1 MASTSAEVKRL
12 SPGENI
18 LLYGDN
24 FIVGV
29 GSVHSVDES
38 ELCHAN
44 VEVTLLSIVESL
56 PIADGI
62 IFLPFSTS
70 CVGEVRVE
78 EQYAGVLVSTVH
90 SEVDPTIL
98 DKDLPNF
105 HPDDPITLRW
115 PILHLRIASSGAIL
129 GNLYKVFEDAGT
141 RGPQTGDEDMPVN
154 KKRAY
159 NNVKRTKPNPEVLL
173 QRRLYQ
179 KKMSM
184 CTPDKITEC
193 LRFTCTCSRECMR
206 KVDKKDIIDER
217 SFFYNEPYTRRVEY
231 ILSKFDHPGF
241 EEGYMLFRTLEVCKK
256 TFYTLYGFVKQ
267 TFYNYKKA
275 YTMGQ
280 RVGFHG
286 NSGTFKPKDTTIFAR
301 ACMKSFFQQTAEPLP
316 HKESRNENTDGIIY
330 RLPKAL
336 SRDDVYREILGKMEA
351 VGMTAISRVAFDNL
365 WKKEFPNYGM
375 HNSSA
380 FAKCLL
386 CVKFTTMLQRERRS
400 AERAKL
406 ELDREKHLKHQMS
419 GRTVY
424 YSHRELST
432 SSPSLYLSF
441 IHDAMDLAKTIIPR
455 LCDKV
460 KTLMGS
466 VQPLPLKVIGINH
479 GHEPGVVA
487 HVTVGGLWK
496 SDPNYTI
503 TSIAKQLRDYENFHT
518 DKKLGDL
525 HFTDQTSHPLF
536 NALMDEEVFNTTVL
550 AKKRQS
556 KEEFFQM
563 EGADNS
569 ELQASTRMLP
579 PNLYIQLDNSAKDNK
594 NWAMMAFCSE
604 LVARGCCKMITM
616 SFLVVGHTHE
626 DVDAFFS
633 KVNAAQAGKDIESLP
648 HFLAVVYHA
657 QSSKAYPRV
666 IQEVADYKEHVK
678 DYMEKITGQSAPV
691 AIRFYMRDNIPVY
704 QVQENYGGEWVP
716 PYGRTVWKRCEP
728 ESETNF
734 QVVLPPRQD
743 PVAKGLM
750 CPHAKKVEILGYIRN
765 YITYKKEMQLKA
777 DPTSSHYWEDNALI
791 QYWTNVSD
799 VFQAG
804 WPSEENQP
812 LQESFWPSTN
822 HGTGYSLGGPSTENL
837 ALVLHHGEAQEELR
851 ARDEIFVGA
860 ASARKFANFVPMI
873 DIANGLMLLIR
884 PSDDF
889 ECQDCLWV
897 GKATGAVCQVGADTN
912 FNKVPIQWW
921 RPKHASSKASISDRY
936 SQCIQRN
943 VAWEVDPA
951 YSGSHWIMA
960 DACVYAWKSRAT
972 KDKSVYLRQ
981 CKK

>member
-1 MASTSAEVKRL
+1 ML
-12 SPGENI
+12 
-18 LLYGDN
+18 
-24 FIVGV
+24 
-29 GSVHSVDES
+29 
-38 ELCHAN
+38 
-44 VEVTLLSIVESL
+44 ESL

-62 IFLPFSTS
+62 IFPPFSTS

-90 SEVDPTIL
+90 NEVDPTIL
-98 DKDLPNF
+98 DRDLPNF
-105 HPDDPITLRW
+105 HPDDPITVRW
-115 PILHLRIASSGAIL
+115 PILHLKIASNGAIL
-129 GNLYKVFEDAGT
+129 GHLYKAFEDAGL
-141 RGPQTGDEDMPVN
+141 RCAQTDDEDMTVK

-159 NNVKRTKPNPEVLL
+159 NSVKRTKPNPEYFGGL
-173 QRRLYQ
+173 QKDFLY
-179 KKMSM
+179 
-184 CTPDKITEC
+184 I
-193 LRFTCTCSRECMR
+193 
-206 KVDKKDIIDER
+206 
-217 SFFYNEPYTRRVEY
+217 
-231 ILSKFDHPGF
+231 
-241 EEGYMLFRTLEVCKK
+241 
-256 TFYTLYGFVKQ
+256 GFVKQ
-267 TFYNYKKA
+267 TFYNYEKA

-286 NSGTFKPKDTTIFAR
+286 NTGTFKPKDTTIFAR

-400 AERAKL
+400 PERAKL
-406 ELDREKHLKHQMS
+406 ELDREKHMKHQMS
-419 GRTVY
+419 GRTIY

-460 KTLMGS
+460 KTLMRS
-466 VQPLPLKVIGINH
+466 VLPLPLKVIGILNH

-487 HVTVGGLWK
+487 HVTLGGLWK

-563 EGADNS
+563 EGAENS

-594 NWAMMAFCSE
+594 IWAMIAFCSE

-626 DVDAFFS
+626 DVDVFFS

-666 IQEVADYKEHVK
+666 IQEVPDYKEHVK
-678 DYMEKITGQSAPV
+678 DYIKKITGQSAPM

-704 QVQENYGGEWVP
+704 QVQENYGVEWVP

-728 ESETNF
+728 ESEKNF

-777 DPTSSHYWEDNALI
+777 DPTSSHYWEDN
-791 QYWTNVSD
+791 T
-799 VFQAG
+799 
-804 WPSEENQP
+804 
-812 LQESFWPSTN
+812 
-822 HGTGYSLGGPSTENL
+822 
-837 ALVLHHGEAQEELR
+837 
-851 ARDEIFVGA
+851 
-860 ASARKFANFVPMI
+860 
-873 DIANGLMLLIR
+873 
-884 PSDDF
+884 
-889 ECQDCLWV
+889 
-897 GKATGAVCQVGADTN
+897 
-912 FNKVPIQWW
+912 
-921 RPKHASSKASISDRY
+921 
-936 SQCIQRN
+936 
-943 VAWEVDPA
+943 
-951 YSGSHWIMA
+951 
-960 DACVYAWKSRAT
+960 
-972 KDKSVYLRQ
+972 
-981 CKK
+981 

>member
-1 MASTSAEVKRL
+1 MASISAEVKRL

-29 GSVHSVDES
+29 GSVRSVDES
-38 ELCHAN
+38 ELCH
-44 VEVTLLSIVESL
+44 
-56 PIADGI
+56 
-62 IFLPFSTS
+62 
-70 CVGEVRVE
+70 
-78 EQYAGVLVSTVH
+78 
-90 SEVDPTIL
+90 
-98 DKDLPNF
+98 
-105 HPDDPITLRW
+105 
-115 PILHLRIASSGAIL
+115 
-129 GNLYKVFEDAGT
+129 
-141 RGPQTGDEDMPVN
+141 
-154 KKRAY
+154 
-159 NNVKRTKPNPEVLL
+159 
-173 QRRLYQ
+173 
-179 KKMSM
+179 
-184 CTPDKITEC
+184 
-193 LRFTCTCSRECMR
+193 
-206 KVDKKDIIDER
+206 
-217 SFFYNEPYTRRVEY
+217 
-231 ILSKFDHPGF
+231 
-241 EEGYMLFRTLEVCKK
+241 
-256 TFYTLYGFVKQ
+256 
-267 TFYNYKKA
+267 
-275 YTMGQ
+275 
-280 RVGFHG
+280 
-286 NSGTFKPKDTTIFAR
+286 GTFKPKDTTIFAR
-301 ACMKSFFQQTAEPLP
+301 ACMKSFFQQTAEPLS

-336 SRDDVYREILGKMEA
+336 SRDDVYKEILGKMEA

-400 AERAKL
+400 VERAKL

-466 VQPLPLKVIGINH
+466 VQPLPLKVIGILNH
-479 GHEPGVVA
+479 GHEPRVVA

-556 KEEFFQM
+556 EKEFFQM
-563 EGADNS
+563 EGSDNS

-579 PNLYIQLDNSAKDNK
+579 PN
-594 NWAMMAFCSE
+594 
-604 LVARGCCKMITM
+604 
-616 SFLVVGHTHE
+616 
-626 DVDAFFS
+626 FS
-633 KVNAAQAGKDIESLP
+633 SKEGLESLA

-666 IQEVADYKEHVK
+666 IQEVVDYKEHVK

-704 QVQENYGGEWVP
+704 QVKEKYGGEWVS

-743 PVAKGLM
+743 PMTKGLM

-777 DPTSSHYWEDNALI
+777 DPTSTHYWEDNALI

-822 HGTGYSLGGPSTENL
+822 HGTGYSLGGPSSENL
-837 ALVLHHGEAQEELR
+837 ALVLHHGEAEEELR

-860 ASARKFANFVPMI
+860 ASARKLANFVPMI
-873 DIANGLMLLIR
+873 DIANGLLLLIR

-912 FNKVPIQWW
+912 FNKVPIQW
-921 RPKHASSKASISDRY
+921 
-936 SQCIQRN
+936 
-943 VAWEVDPA
+943 
-951 YSGSHWIMA
+951 
-960 DACVYAWKSRAT
+960 
-972 KDKSVYLRQ
+972 
-981 CKK
+981 

>member
-38 ELCHAN
+38 ELCHGGIIGRGRISVQLCSSLRPDFILPYPSPGANTVGEAVNSFAIWDISKVYPMRELPQSQYQAPPEPTPNASTQVLADEHQSTSRGRESTVRPEDQLFFKVRKNWAN

-62 IFLPFSTS
+62 IFLPFSNS
-70 CVGEVRVE
+70 CVGQVRVG
-78 EQYAGVLVSTVH
+78 EQYARVLVSTVQ
-90 SEVDPTIL
+90 SEVDPTIF

-105 HPDDPITLRW
+105 HPDDPITVRW
-115 PILHLRIASSGAIL
+115 PILHLRIASNGAIL
-129 GNLYKVFEDAGT
+129 GNLYKAFEDAGT
-141 RGPQTGDEDMPVN
+141 RGAQTGDEDMPVK

-159 NNVKRTKPNPEVLL
+159 NSAKRTKPTL
-173 QRRLYQ
+173 
-179 KKMSM
+179 
-184 CTPDKITEC
+184 
-193 LRFTCTCSRECMR
+193 RECMR
-206 KVDKKDIIDER
+206 KVDKKDIIEER

-231 ILSKFDHPGF
+231 ILSKFDHPSF
-241 EEGYMLFRTLEVCKK
+241 EEGYMLFRT
-256 TFYTLYGFVKQ
+256 FG
-267 TFYNYKKA
+267 
-275 YTMGQ
+275 
-280 RVGFHG
+280 
-286 NSGTFKPKDTTIFAR
+286 GTFKPKDTTIFAR

-316 HKESRNENTDGIIY
+316 HKERRNENTDGIIY

-336 SRDDVYREILGKMEA
+336 SRDDVYRKILGKMEA
-351 VGMTAISRVAFDNL
+351 VGMTGISRVAFDNL

-386 CVKFTTMLQRERRS
+386 CVKFTTMLQRESLS

-466 VQPLPLKVIGINH
+466 VQPLPLKVIGILNH

-525 HFTDQTSHPLF
+525 HFTDQTSH
-536 NALMDEEVFNTTVL
+536 LMDEEVFNTTVL

-563 EGADNS
+563 EGAENS

-633 KVNAAQAGKDIESLP
+633 KVNAAQARKDIESLP

-691 AIRFYMRDNIPVY
+691 AIRFYMRDNIPV
-704 QVQENYGGEWVP
+704 VGDE
-716 PYGRTVWKRCEP
+716 
-728 ESETNF
+728 
-734 QVVLPPRQD
+734 LPSSTLQD

-750 CPHAKKVEILGYIRN
+750 CPHTKKVEILGYIRN

-837 ALVLHHGEAQEELR
+837 ALVLHHGEAEEELR

-860 ASARKFANFVPMI
+860 ASARKLANFVPMI

-897 GKATGAVCQVGADTN
+897 KKTTGAVCQVGADTN
-912 FNKVPIQWW
+912 LNKVPIQ
-921 RPKHASSKASISDRY
+921 
-936 SQCIQRN
+936 
-943 VAWEVDPA
+943 
-951 YSGSHWIMA
+951 
-960 DACVYAWKSRAT
+960 
-972 KDKSVYLRQ
+972 
-981 CKK
+981 

>member
-1 MASTSAEVKRL
+1 MFA
-12 SPGENI
+12 
-18 LLYGDN
+18 
-24 FIVGV
+24 
-29 GSVHSVDES
+29 
-38 ELCHAN
+38 
-44 VEVTLLSIVESL
+44 
-56 PIADGI
+56 
-62 IFLPFSTS
+62 
-70 CVGEVRVE
+70 
-78 EQYAGVLVSTVH
+78 
-90 SEVDPTIL
+90 
-98 DKDLPNF
+98 
-105 HPDDPITLRW
+105 
-115 PILHLRIASSGAIL
+115 
-129 GNLYKVFEDAGT
+129 
-141 RGPQTGDEDMPVN
+141 M
-154 KKRAY
+154 
-159 NNVKRTKPNPEVLL
+159 
-173 QRRLYQ
+173 
-179 KKMSM
+179 
-184 CTPDKITEC
+184 
-193 LRFTCTCSRECMR
+193 RE
-206 KVDKKDIIDER
+206 
-217 SFFYNEPYTRRVEY
+217 
-231 ILSKFDHPGF
+231 
-241 EEGYMLFRTLEVCKK
+241 
-256 TFYTLYGFVKQ
+256 
-267 TFYNYKKA
+267 
-275 YTMGQ
+275 
-280 RVGFHG
+280 
-286 NSGTFKPKDTTIFAR
+286 
-301 ACMKSFFQQTAEPLP
+301 
-316 HKESRNENTDGIIY
+316 
-330 RLPKAL
+330 
-336 SRDDVYREILGKMEA
+336 
-351 VGMTAISRVAFDNL
+351 
-365 WKKEFPNYGM
+365 
-375 HNSSA
+375 
-380 FAKCLL
+380 
-386 CVKFTTMLQRERRS
+386 FTTMLQRERRS
-400 AERAKL
+400 AERVKL
-406 ELDREKHLKHQMS
+406 ELDREKHRKHQMS
-419 GRTVY
+419 GRIVY

-466 VQPLPLKVIGINH
+466 VQPLPLKVIGILNH

-518 DKKLGDL
+518 DKKLGDI

-563 EGADNS
+563 EGVDNS

-604 LVARGCCKMITM
+604 LVGRGCCKMITL
-616 SFLVVGHTHE
+616 SFLVVCHTHE
-626 DVDAFFS
+626 DVDVFFS

-704 QVQENYGGEWVP
+704 QVQEKYGGEWVP

-728 ESETNF
+728 ESEMNF

-812 LQESFWPSTN
+812 LHESFWPSTN

-837 ALVLHHGEAQEELR
+837 ALVLHHGEAKEELR

-860 ASARKFANFVPMI
+860 ASARKLANFVPMI

-889 ECQDCLWV
+889 EYQDCLWV

-912 FNKVPIQWW
+912 FNKVPIQ
-921 RPKHASSKASISDRY
+921 
-936 SQCIQRN
+936 C
-943 VAWEVDPA
+943 
-951 YSGSHWIMA
+951 GSHWIMA

-972 KDKSVYLRQ
+972 KDKISVSKTVQEIALSVLDRMSPGSEGAIVLVDS
-981 CKK
+981 

>member
-29 GSVHSVDES
+29 GCVHSVDES
-38 ELCHAN
+38 ELCHGEIIGMGRISVQICSSLRPDFILPYPSSGANTVGEAVNSFAIWDISKVYPMLELPQSQYQAPPEPTPNASTQVPVDEHQSTSRGRESTVRLEDQLFFKVRKNWAN

-62 IFLPFSTS
+62 IFLPFSTC
-70 CVGEVRVE
+70 CVGEVRVG

-98 DKDLPNF
+98 DRDLLNF
-105 HPDDPITLRW
+105 HPYDPIIVRW
-115 PILHLRIASSGAIL
+115 PILHLRIASNGAIL
-129 GNLYKVFEDAGT
+129 GNLYKAFEDAGT
-141 RGPQTGDEDMPVN
+141 RGAQTGDEDMPIK

-159 NNVKRTKPNPEVLL
+159 NSAKRTKSNPEA
-173 QRRLYQ
+173 
-179 KKMSM
+179 
-184 CTPDKITEC
+184 
-193 LRFTCTCSRECMR
+193 
-206 KVDKKDIIDER
+206 
-217 SFFYNEPYTRRVEY
+217 
-231 ILSKFDHPGF
+231 SK
-241 EEGYMLFRTLEVCKK
+241 T
-256 TFYTLYGFVKQ
+256 
-267 TFYNYKKA
+267 
-275 YTMGQ
+275 
-280 RVGFHG
+280 
-286 NSGTFKPKDTTIFAR
+286 
-301 ACMKSFFQQTAEPLP
+301 
-316 HKESRNENTDGIIY
+316 
-330 RLPKAL
+330 L

-351 VGMTAISRVAFDNL
+351 VGMTGISSVAFDNL
-365 WKKEFPNYGM
+365 WKKEFPIYGR

-380 FAKCLL
+380 FVKCLL

-406 ELDREKHLKHQMS
+406 ELDMEKHLKHQMS

-466 VQPLPLKVIGINH
+466 VQPLPLKVIGILNH

-563 EGADNS
+563 EGVDNS

-594 NWAMMAFCSE
+594 NWTMMAFCSE

-633 KVNAAQAGKDIESLP
+633 KVNATQVGKDIESLP
-648 HFLAVVYHA
+648 HFLAVFYHA

-704 QVQENYGGEWVP
+704 QVQENYGVECVP
-716 PYGRTVWKRCEP
+716 PYGRTVWKRYEP

-750 CPHAKKVEILGYIRN
+750 CPHAKKVEILGFIRN

-777 DPTSSHYWEDNALI
+777 DPTSSHYWEDNAFI

-812 LQESFWPSTN
+812 LHESFWPSTN

-837 ALVLHHGEAQEELR
+837 ALVLHHGEAEEELR

-860 ASARKFANFVPMI
+860 ASTRKLANFVPMI

-897 GKATGAVCQVGADTN
+897 GKATRAVCQVGADTN

-921 RPKHASSKASISDRY
+921 RPKHASSKSSISDRY

-943 VAWEVDPA
+943 VAWEVDHA

-972 KDKSVYLRQ
+972 KDKVCLPKTMQEIALSVLDRMSPGSEGAIVLVDS
-981 CKK
+981 

>member
-1 MASTSAEVKRL
+1 
-12 SPGENI
+12 
-18 LLYGDN
+18 
-24 FIVGV
+24 
-29 GSVHSVDES
+29 
-38 ELCHAN
+38 
-44 VEVTLLSIVESL
+44 
-56 PIADGI
+56 
-62 IFLPFSTS
+62 
-70 CVGEVRVE
+70 
-78 EQYAGVLVSTVH
+78 
-90 SEVDPTIL
+90 
-98 DKDLPNF
+98 
-105 HPDDPITLRW
+105 
-115 PILHLRIASSGAIL
+115 
-129 GNLYKVFEDAGT
+129 
-141 RGPQTGDEDMPVN
+141 
-154 KKRAY
+154 
-159 NNVKRTKPNPEVLL
+159 
-173 QRRLYQ
+173 
-179 KKMSM
+179 
-184 CTPDKITEC
+184 
-193 LRFTCTCSRECMR
+193 
-206 KVDKKDIIDER
+206 
-217 SFFYNEPYTRRVEY
+217 
-231 ILSKFDHPGF
+231 
-241 EEGYMLFRTLEVCKK
+241 
-256 TFYTLYGFVKQ
+256 
-267 TFYNYKKA
+267 
-275 YTMGQ
+275 
-280 RVGFHG
+280 
-286 NSGTFKPKDTTIFAR
+286 
-301 ACMKSFFQQTAEPLP
+301 
-316 HKESRNENTDGIIY
+316 
-330 RLPKAL
+330 
-336 SRDDVYREILGKMEA
+336 MEA
-351 VGMTAISRVAFDNL
+351 VGMTGISRVAFDNL

-441 IHDAMDLAKTIIPR
+441 IHDVMDLAKTIIPR

-466 VQPLPLKVIGINH
+466 VQPLPLKVIGILNH

-496 SDPNYTI
+496 SDPNYTN
-503 TSIAKQLRDYENFHT
+503 TSIVKQLRDYENFHT

-563 EGADNS
+563 EGVDNS
-569 ELQASTRMLP
+569 KLQASTRMLP

-594 NWAMMAFCSE
+594 NWAMMAFC
-604 LVARGCCKMITM
+604 R
-616 SFLVVGHTHE
+616 
-626 DVDAFFS
+626 
-633 KVNAAQAGKDIESLP
+633 KDIESLP

-657 QSSKAYPRV
+657 QSSRAYPRV
-666 IQEVADYKEHVK
+666 IQEVTDYKEHVK

-728 ESETNF
+728 KSETNF
-734 QVVLPPRQD
+734 QVVLPPLQD

-812 LQESFWPSTN
+812 LQESF
-822 HGTGYSLGGPSTENL
+822 
-837 ALVLHHGEAQEELR
+837 
-851 ARDEIFVGA
+851 
-860 ASARKFANFVPMI
+860 
-873 DIANGLMLLIR
+873 
-884 PSDDF
+884 
-889 ECQDCLWV
+889 
-897 GKATGAVCQVGADTN
+897 
-912 FNKVPIQWW
+912 
-921 RPKHASSKASISDRY
+921 
-936 SQCIQRN
+936 
-943 VAWEVDPA
+943 
-951 YSGSHWIMA
+951 
-960 DACVYAWKSRAT
+960 
-972 KDKSVYLRQ
+972 
-981 CKK
+981 

>member
-12 SPGENI
+12 SPRENI

-29 GSVHSVDES
+29 GSMHSVDES
-38 ELCHAN
+38 ELCHGEIIGRGRISVQICLSLRPDFILPYPSPGANTVGEAVNSFAIWDISKVYPMPQLPQSQNQEVPEPTPNDSTQVRADERQSTSRGRKSNVRPEDQLFFKVRKNWAN

-70 CVGEVRVE
+70 CVGEVRVG

-98 DKDLPNF
+98 DRDLPNF
-105 HPDDPITLRW
+105 HPDDPITVRW
-115 PILHLRIASSGAIL
+115 PILHLRIASNGAIL
-129 GNLYKVFEDAGT
+129 GNLYKAFEDAGT
-141 RGPQTGDEDMPVN
+141 RGAQTGDEDMPVK

-159 NNVKRTKPNPEVLL
+159 NSAKRTKPNPEVLL
-173 QRRLYQ
+173 QRRLNQ

-184 CTPDKITEC
+184 CTPDKISEC

-280 RVGFHG
+280 TVGFHG
-286 NSGTFKPKDTTIFAR
+286 NSGKYFSWKRFLVAGG
-301 ACMKSFFQQTAEPLP
+301 KSFFQQTAEPLP
-316 HKESRNENTDGIIY
+316 HKESINENIDGIVY
-330 RLPKAL
+330 KLPKAL

-375 HNSSA
+375 HNSNA

-424 YSHRELST
+424 YSHIELST

-466 VQPLPLKVIGINH
+466 VQPLPLKVIRILNH
-479 GHEPGVVA
+479 GHEPRVVA
-487 HVTVGGLWK
+487 H
-496 SDPNYTI
+496 
-503 TSIAKQLRDYENFHT
+503 
-518 DKKLGDL
+518 LGDP

-536 NALMDEEVFNTTVL
+536 NALMDDEVFNTTVL

-563 EGADNS
+563 EGTENS

-616 SFLVVGHTHE
+616 SFIVVGHTHE

-691 AIRFYMRDNIPVY
+691 AIRFYMRDNIP
-704 QVQENYGGEWVP
+704 
-716 PYGRTVWKRCEP
+716 
-728 ESETNF
+728 
-734 QVVLPPRQD
+734 
-743 PVAKGLM
+743 
-750 CPHAKKVEILGYIRN
+750 
-765 YITYKKEMQLKA
+765 
-777 DPTSSHYWEDNALI
+777 SSRKLRRGMGATLWED
-791 QYWTNVSD
+791 
-799 VFQAG
+799 
-804 WPSEENQP
+804 
-812 LQESFWPSTN
+812 
-822 HGTGYSLGGPSTENL
+822 
-837 ALVLHHGEAQEELR
+837 
-851 ARDEIFVGA
+851 
-860 ASARKFANFVPMI
+860 
-873 DIANGLMLLIR
+873 
-884 PSDDF
+884 
-889 ECQDCLWV
+889 CLETV
-897 GKATGAVCQVGADTN
+897 
-912 FNKVPIQWW
+912 
-921 RPKHASSKASISDRY
+921 
-936 SQCIQRN
+936 
-943 VAWEVDPA
+943 
-951 YSGSHWIMA
+951 
-960 DACVYAWKSRAT
+960 
-972 KDKSVYLRQ
+972 
-981 CKK
+981 

>member
-1 MASTSAEVKRL
+1 MASTSAEVKRI

-29 GSVHSVDES
+29 GFLHSVDKS
-38 ELCHAN
+38 ELCHEGGRESNVRPEDQLFFKVRKNWAN

-70 CVGEVRVE
+70 CVGEVRVG

-90 SEVDPTIL
+90 SEIDPTIL
-98 DKDLPNF
+98 DRDLPNF
-105 HPDDPITLRW
+105 HPDDPITVRW
-115 PILHLRIASSGAIL
+115 PILHLRIASNGAIL
-129 GNLYKVFEDAGT
+129 GNLYKAFEDAGT
-141 RGPQTGDEDMPVN
+141 RGAQTGDEDMPVK

-159 NNVKRTKPNPEVLL
+159 NSATRTKPNPEVLL
-173 QRRLYQ
+173 QRRLNQ

-184 CTPDKITEC
+184 CTSDKITEC

-217 SFFYNEPYTRRVEY
+217 SFFYNEPYTRRIEY

-241 EEGYMLFRTLEVCKK
+241 EEGYMLFKTLEVCKK

-267 TFYNYKKA
+267 TFYNYEKA

-286 NSGTFKPKDTTIFAR
+286 NSDTFKPKDTTIFAR
-301 ACMKSFFQQTAEPLP
+301 AYMKSFFQQTAEPLP

-351 VGMTAISRVAFDNL
+351 VGMTAISMVAFDNL

-466 VQPLPLKVIGINH
+466 VQPLPLKVIGILNH
-479 GHEPGVVA
+479 GHEPRVVA

-496 SDPNYTI
+496 SDSNYTI
-503 TSIAKQLRDYENFHT
+503 TSIAKQLRGYENFHS

-525 HFTDQTSHPLF
+525 HFTDQTFHPLF

-550 AKKRQS
+550 VR
-556 KEEFFQM
+556 
-563 EGADNS
+563 
-569 ELQASTRMLP
+569 
-579 PNLYIQLDNSAKDNK
+579 
-594 NWAMMAFCSE
+594 
-604 LVARGCCKMITM
+604 
-616 SFLVVGHTHE
+616 
-626 DVDAFFS
+626 
-633 KVNAAQAGKDIESLP
+633 
-648 HFLAVVYHA
+648 
-657 QSSKAYPRV
+657 
-666 IQEVADYKEHVK
+666 
-678 DYMEKITGQSAPV
+678 
-691 AIRFYMRDNIPVY
+691 
-704 QVQENYGGEWVP
+704 
-716 PYGRTVWKRCEP
+716 
-728 ESETNF
+728 
-734 QVVLPPRQD
+734 
-743 PVAKGLM
+743 
-750 CPHAKKVEILGYIRN
+750 
-765 YITYKKEMQLKA
+765 
-777 DPTSSHYWEDNALI
+777 
-791 QYWTNVSD
+791 NVS
-799 VFQAG
+799 QRR
-804 WPSEENQP
+804 
-812 LQESFWPSTN
+812 SFSRWR
-822 HGTGYSLGGPSTENL
+822 
-837 ALVLHHGEAQEELR
+837 EL
-851 ARDEIFVGA
+851 
-860 ASARKFANFVPMI
+860 
-873 DIANGLMLLIR
+873 
-884 PSDDF
+884 
-889 ECQDCLWV
+889 
-897 GKATGAVCQVGADTN
+897 
-912 FNKVPIQWW
+912 
-921 RPKHASSKASISDRY
+921 
-936 SQCIQRN
+936 
-943 VAWEVDPA
+943 
-951 YSGSHWIMA
+951 
-960 DACVYAWKSRAT
+960 
-972 KDKSVYLRQ
+972 
-981 CKK
+981 

>member
-38 ELCHAN
+38 KLCHGEIIERDRISVQICSPLRPDYILPYPSPGATTVGEAVNSFAIRDISKVYPMPQLPQSQYQDALEPTPSASTQVPADERQSSSRGRESNVRPEDQLFFKVMKNWAN
-44 VEVTLLSIVESL
+44 VEVTLLSMLESL

-70 CVGEVRVE
+70 YVGEVRVG

-98 DKDLPNF
+98 DRDLPNF
-105 HPDDPITLRW
+105 HPDDPITMRW
-115 PILHLRIASSGAIL
+115 PILHLRIASNGAIL
-129 GNLYKVFEDAGT
+129 GHLYKAFDDAGT
-141 RGPQTGDEDMPVN
+141 RGAQTGDEDMPVK

-159 NNVKRTKPNPEVLL
+159 NSAKRTKPNPELQL
-173 QRRLYQ
+173 QRRLNQ

-184 CTPDKITEC
+184 CTPDKISEC
-193 LRFTCTCSRECMR
+193 L
-206 KVDKKDIIDER
+206 
-217 SFFYNEPYTRRVEY
+217 RRVEY

-241 EEGYMLFRTLEVCKK
+241 EDGYMLFKTLEVCKK

-267 TFYNYKKA
+267 KFYNYEKV

-280 RVGFHG
+280 RVDFHG

-316 HKESRNENTDGIIY
+316 HNESRNENTDGIIY
-330 RLPKAL
+330 RLPKKL

-375 HNSSA
+375 DNSSA

-386 CVKFTTMLQRERRS
+386 CVKFTTMLQRESRS

-432 SSPSLYLSF
+432 SSPSLYLSC

-466 VQPLPLKVIGINH
+466 VQPLPLKVIGILNH
-479 GHEPGVVA
+479 GHEPRVVA

-563 EGADNS
+563 EGVENS

-648 HFLAVVYHA
+648 HLLAVIYHA

-666 IQEVADYKEHVK
+666 IQEVADDKEHVK

-691 AIRFYMRDNIPVY
+691 AIRFYMWDNIPVY
-704 QVQENYGGEWVP
+704 QV
-716 PYGRTVWKRCEP
+716 
-728 ESETNF
+728 
-734 QVVLPPRQD
+734 
-743 PVAKGLM
+743 
-750 CPHAKKVEILGYIRN
+750 
-765 YITYKKEMQLKA
+765 
-777 DPTSSHYWEDNALI
+777 
-791 QYWTNVSD
+791 
-799 VFQAG
+799 
-804 WPSEENQP
+804 
-812 LQESFWPSTN
+812 
-822 HGTGYSLGGPSTENL
+822 
-837 ALVLHHGEAQEELR
+837 
-851 ARDEIFVGA
+851 
-860 ASARKFANFVPMI
+860 
-873 DIANGLMLLIR
+873 
-884 PSDDF
+884 
-889 ECQDCLWV
+889 
-897 GKATGAVCQVGADTN
+897 
-912 FNKVPIQWW
+912 
-921 RPKHASSKASISDRY
+921 
-936 SQCIQRN
+936 
-943 VAWEVDPA
+943 
-951 YSGSHWIMA
+951 
-960 DACVYAWKSRAT
+960 
-972 KDKSVYLRQ
+972 
-981 CKK
+981 

>member
-1 MASTSAEVKRL
+1 ML
-12 SPGENI
+12 
-18 LLYGDN
+18 
-24 FIVGV
+24 
-29 GSVHSVDES
+29 
-38 ELCHAN
+38 
-44 VEVTLLSIVESL
+44 ESL

-70 CVGEVRVE
+70 CVGEVRVG

-90 SEVDPTIL
+90 NEVDPTIL

-105 HPDDPITLRW
+105 HPDDPITVRW
-115 PILHLRIASSGAIL
+115 PILHLRIASNGAIL
-129 GNLYKVFEDAGT
+129 GHLYKAFEDAG
-141 RGPQTGDEDMPVN
+141 
-154 KKRAY
+154 
-159 NNVKRTKPNPEVLL
+159 LW
-173 QRRLYQ
+173 
-179 KKMSM
+179 
-184 CTPDKITEC
+184 
-193 LRFTCTCSRECMR
+193 
-206 KVDKKDIIDER
+206 R
-217 SFFYNEPYTRRVEY
+217 SA
-231 ILSKFDHPGF
+231 
-241 EEGYMLFRTLEVCKK
+241 KK

-267 TFYNYKKA
+267 TFYNYEKA

-301 ACMKSFFQQTAEPLP
+301 ACMKSLFQQTAEPLP

-375 HNSSA
+375 HNSSV

-424 YSHRELST
+424 YSHRELFT

-466 VQPLPLKVIGINH
+466 VQPIPLKVIGILNH

-518 DKKLGDL
+518 DKKLGNL
-525 HFTDQTSHPLF
+525 HFTDQTSYPLF

-626 DVDAFFS
+626 DVDVFFS

-765 YITYKKEMQLKA
+765 YITYKKKMQLKA
-777 DPTSSHYWEDNALI
+777 DPTSSHY
-791 QYWTNVSD
+791 
-799 VFQAG
+799 
-804 WPSEENQP
+804 
-812 LQESFWPSTN
+812 
-822 HGTGYSLGGPSTENL
+822 
-837 ALVLHHGEAQEELR
+837 
-851 ARDEIFVGA
+851 
-860 ASARKFANFVPMI
+860 
-873 DIANGLMLLIR
+873 
-884 PSDDF
+884 
-889 ECQDCLWV
+889 
-897 GKATGAVCQVGADTN
+897 
-912 FNKVPIQWW
+912 
-921 RPKHASSKASISDRY
+921 
-936 SQCIQRN
+936 
-943 VAWEVDPA
+943 
-951 YSGSHWIMA
+951 
-960 DACVYAWKSRAT
+960 
-972 KDKSVYLRQ
+972 
-981 CKK
+981 